1 MKETYTTEKVTK
13 RLRLITKLTLL
24 MTIVGVILLVTDI
37 YSADQISGSS
47 IGKSLDSAFMIVIGI
62 GAFIVFRKTSKN
74 IDGNYIEFYENGFS
88 CKING
93 KDYRFSQENK
103 PKSIDIKLKSVDITT
118 SDNATL
124 VVVLDY
130 YSKDFVTR
138 KKIKEGIA
146 QYK

>member
-1 MKETYTTEKVTK
+1 MKETYTTEKVAK
-13 RLRLITKLTLL
+13 RLRLITKLALL
-24 MTIVGVILLVTDI
+24 MAIAGAILLVTSI
-37 YSADQISGSS
+37 YSADRISGGF

-62 GAFIVFRKTSKN
+62 GTFIVFRKTTKN
-74 IDGNYIEFYENGFS
+74 IDGNYIEFYENGVS

-93 KDYRFSQENK
+93 NDYQFSQENK

-124 VVVLDY
+124 IVVLDY
-130 YSKDFVTR
+130 YSKDFATR
-138 KKIKEGIA
+138 KKIKERFT